1 MSDWKQWHVPL
12 SRGAMTM
19 RAALDSLKPLAAQA
33 QEVPLIV
40 RLVENPE
47 LDFPGI
53 ELFHGAVD
61 LHTHDVIHI
70 LLGRGLLPKDEAFTI
85 GYTMGSTKQVN
96 AIEQALFGLVSKY
109 FYPKSYR
116 LGDEELDVFRAGVE
130 LAHISHC
137 LPLDKL
143 RRDDVLDLTIEQARV
158 RFSIEEDLLRA
169 YYGIEKRRYPR
180 APESA
185 RLLD

>member
-19 RAALDSLKPLAAQA
+19 HAALDSLKPLAAQA

-47 LDFPGI
+47 FDFPGI

-61 LHTHDVIHI
+61 LHTHDIIHI

-85 GYTMGSTKQVN
+85 GYTMGSTKQVD
-96 AIEQALFGLVSKY
+96 AFERTLFGFISKY

-116 LGDEELDVFRAGVE
+116 LGDEELDVFHAGVQ
-130 LAHISHC
+130 LAHISQC

-143 RRDDVLDLTIEQARV
+143 RREDVLDLTVADARARFCIED
-158 RFSIEEDLLRA
+158 DLLRA
-169 YYGIEKRRYPR
+169 YYRIEHRRYPR
-180 APESA
+180 AAEST